1 MMSAPS
7 STIRLRRLN
16 MDNSW
21 EIHWG
26 KERILLDPWL
36 IGPEIDGFKQ
46 FNMQWLSQPAVALDQ
61 IAEPNRI
68 VISQPYSDHCHELT
82 LHEMPSSVNIEGVDR
97 AIKRLTKQ
105 GFSGVGAI
113 GDFDESLKVNV
124 MRPYKAKPPLYEAL
138 VISLNN
144 DYIFYAPHGF
154 GLHPSQ
160 MEEFRGKT
168 CRLLITTFTDFRLPF
183 FLGGVINPGADAALR
198 LAQQLGAE
206 YVTNTHDDAKPGKGL
221 VLKLAKVE
229 YPNWDMIVFS
239 PPQKRLVAEN
249 YDWMEI

>member
-1 MMSAPS
+1 
-7 STIRLRRLN
+7 
-16 MDNSW
+16 
-21 EIHWG
+21 
-26 KERILLDPWL
+26 
-36 IGPEIDGFKQ
+36 
-46 FNMQWLSQPAVALDQ
+46 
-61 IAEPNRI
+61 
-68 VISQPYSDHCHELT
+68 
-82 LHEMPSSVNIEGVDR
+82 
-97 AIKRLTKQ
+97 
-105 GFSGVGAI
+105 
-113 GDFDESLKVNV
+113 

-138 VISLNN
+138 VISWNN

-160 MEEFRGKT
+160 MEAFQGKT

-183 FLGGVINPGADAALR
+183 FLGGVINPGADAALK